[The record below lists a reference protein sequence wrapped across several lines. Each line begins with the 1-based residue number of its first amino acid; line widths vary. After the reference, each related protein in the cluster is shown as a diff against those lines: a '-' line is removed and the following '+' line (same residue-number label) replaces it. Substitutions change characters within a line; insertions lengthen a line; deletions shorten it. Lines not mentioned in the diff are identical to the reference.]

1 MTGKITY
8 KDEKDGL
15 TYEWDEGKK
24 AWFPALGEDFMAMYQ
39 LNYGF
44 TKYVIIPSPWGSAVD
59 PDPDSMG
66 SLDPDPDPGGQKW
79 PKNIE
84 KK

>member
-1 MTGKITY
+1 VTGKITY

-44 TKYVIIPSPWGSAVD
+44 TKYVIIPSP
-59 PDPDSMG
+59 
-66 SLDPDPDPGGQKW
+66 
-79 PKNIE
+79 
-84 KK
+84 